1 MNQADNEED
10 RGTLRRTRS
19 DAAPTGRLVSVVA
32 DRIDSRDLFLGTR
45 EIVIAHG
52 ADLYR
57 LRLTSQNRL
66 ILTK

>member
-10 RGTLRRTRS
+10 RGTLRGTRS
-19 DAAPTGRLVSVVA
+19 DAAPAGRLVSVVA